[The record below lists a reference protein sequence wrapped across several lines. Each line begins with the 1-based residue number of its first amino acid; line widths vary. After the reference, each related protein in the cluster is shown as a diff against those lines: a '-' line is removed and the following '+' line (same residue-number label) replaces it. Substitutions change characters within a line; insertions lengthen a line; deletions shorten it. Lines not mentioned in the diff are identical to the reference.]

1 MERTEFEF
9 ESMGFSALTGGSGFP
24 LLMLHGSGPGV
35 SAWGNFRLVLEGLER
50 SHRILAIDLIG
61 FGESSRKPRKP
72 YFDLDLW
79 LRQAR
84 FALNLLG
91 DGPVGI
97 IGHSVSAVLA
107 LKLAAANPRVTGVM
121 TTGAMGGKF
130 VANHDLELTW
140 SVPRTRDDLREAMQS
155 LIYDHSLITDE
166 LLDNRMKLLGS
177 NGYAGYFGEM
187 FAGGKQ
193 QYVDACVLDPSE
205 LRGLRCDVTLVHG
218 RDDKPI
224 PAMENSVSIGA
235 LIPKAD
241 VVLLGKCGHSP
252 AVEHPRK
259 FLDIAEMVFG

>member
-9 ESMGFSALTGGSGFP
+9 ESMRFSALTGGSGFP

-50 SHRILAIDLIG
+50 SFRILAPDLIG
-61 FGESSRKPRKP
+61 FGESSRKTSKP

-91 DGPVGI
+91 DGEVGI

-107 LKLAAANPRVTGVM
+107 LKLAAAVPRVKRVM

-130 VANHDLELTW
+130 VANRDLELTW
-140 SVPRTRDDLREAMQS
+140 SVPRTRDELRTAMQS

-166 LLDNRMKLLGS
+166 VLDNRMKLLGS
-177 NGYAGYFGEM
+177 NSYGAYFGEM
-187 FAGGKQ
+187 FAGPKQ
-193 QYVDACVLDPSE
+193 RYVDACVLDPAE
-205 LRGLRCDVTLVHG
+205 LHSLKCEVTLLHG

-235 LIPKAD
+235 VIPKAD
-241 VVLLGKCGHSP
+241 VVLLGQCSHSP

-259 FLDIAEMVFG
+259 FLDIAKMVFA

>member
-1 MERTEFEF
+1 MQRTEFEF
-9 ESMGFSALTGGSGFP
+9 ESMRFSALTGGSGFP

-61 FGESSRKPRKP
+61 FGESSRKAAKP
-72 YFDLDLW
+72 FFDLDLW

-107 LKLAAANPRVTGVM
+107 LKLAAASPRVTGVM

-187 FAGGKQ
+187 FAGDKQ
-193 QYVDACVLDPSE
+193 KYIDACVLDASE
-205 LRGLRCDVTLVHG
+205 LRGLRCEVTLVHG
-218 RDDKPI
+218 SDDKPI
-224 PAMENSVSIGA
+224 PAKENSVSIGA
-235 LIPKAD
+235 MIPNAD
-241 VVLLGKCGHSP
+241 VVLLGQCGHSP
-252 AVEHPRK
+252 ALEHPGK
-259 FLDIAEMVFG
+259 FLSIAKMLFS

>member
-1 MERTEFEF
+1 MQRTEFEF
-9 ESMGFSALTGGSGFP
+9 ESMRFSALTGGSGFP
-24 LLMLHGSGPGV
+24 ILMLHGSGPGV

-50 SHRILAIDLIG
+50 SFRILAIDLIG
-61 FGESSRKPRKP
+61 FGESSRKPAKP

-107 LKLAAANPRVTGVM
+107 LRLAASNPRLTAVM
-121 TTGAMGGKF
+121 TTGAMGGQF
-130 VANHDLELTW
+130 AANHDLELTW

-187 FAGGKQ
+187 FAGNKQ

-205 LRGLRCDVTLVHG
+205 LGGLKCEVTLVHG

-241 VVLLGKCGHSP
+241 VVLLGECSHSP
-252 AVEHPRK
+252 ALEHPGK
-259 FLDIAEMVFG
+259 FLDIAKMVFD

>member
-1 MERTEFEF
+1 MRV
-9 ESMGFSALTGGSGFP
+9 SALTGGSGFP
-24 LLMLHGSGPGV
+24 ILMLHGSGPGV
-35 SAWGNFRLVLEGLER
+35 SAWGNFRLVFEGLER
-50 SHRILAIDLIG
+50 SFRILAIDLIG
-61 FGESSRKPRKP
+61 FGESSRKPAKP
-72 YFDLDLW
+72 FFDLDLW

-107 LKLAAANPRVTGVM
+107 LRLAASNPRVTAVM

-155 LIYDHSLITDE
+155 LIYNHSLITDE

-187 FAGGKQ
+187 FAGNKQ
-193 QYVDACVLDPSE
+193 HYVDACVLDPNE
-205 LRGLRCDVTLVHG
+205 LRSLRCEVTLVHG

-224 PAMENSVSIGA
+224 PAIENSVSIGA

-241 VVLLGKCGHSP
+241 VVLLGKCSHSP
-252 AVEHPRK
+252 AVEHPGK
-259 FLDIAEMVFG
+259 FLDIAKMVFG

>member
-1 MERTEFEF
+1 MQRIEFEF
-9 ESMGFSALTGGSGFP
+9 EAMRCSALTGGSGFP

-35 SAWGNFRLVLEGLER
+35 SAWGNFRLVFEGLER
-50 SHRILAIDLIG
+50 SFRILAIDLIG
-61 FGESSRKPRKP
+61 FGESFRKPAKP
-72 YFDLDLW
+72 FFDLDLW

-107 LKLAAANPRVTGVM
+107 LRLASSNPRVTAVM

-130 VANHDLELTW
+130 VANHDLDLTW
-140 SVPRTRDDLREAMQS
+140 SVPRSRDDLREAMQS

-187 FAGGKQ
+187 FAGDTQK
-193 QYVDACVLDPSE
+193 YADACVLEPSE
-205 LRGLRCDVTLVHG
+205 LRGLKCPVALVHG

-235 LIPKAD
+235 MIPKAD
-241 VVLLGKCGHSP
+241 VVLLGQCSHSV
-252 AVEHPRK
+252 ALEHPGK
-259 FLDIAEMVFG
+259 FLDIARMVFG